1 MNIIDY
7 VVIGTVVVVVLIL
20 ALLIRRV
27 VVDFKRGL
35 KD

>member
-20 ALLIRRV
+20 GLLIRRV